1 MSPCPHCGH
10 PDPHEPSSPLHEA
23 SAPLG
28 NGQPKTERSEQADP
42 GLDGAPT
49 EDGSTSSSAPDTTA
63 PPTIQGSVFARFWRS
78 FAHNWIAI
86 FSSALTTVL
95 LATALYL
102 WLMDTRMGLTALG
115 RHEFAIARLWKA
127 GPFILLA
134 AVLLS
139 NRVIRWVDFIAI
151 AGALLVVTFL
161 PDWMQ
166 VIVLL
171 VPAVTARVGNRPG
184 WFGRWSHSLGAAAGA
199 TLLTALALTVIRG
212 VECGDPTAA
221 DFFVSWPLLLQD
233 GLATGTFAL
242 GLGLVC
248 QQQTAHVLSAGRQFV
263 AGGMWLAVGVLSL
276 GFFHMLS
283 VPPCQDYADR
293 LVTTC
298 ATGCGFGREMFEQT
312 CTDEMASGL
321 LTREAARTAVGACG
335 EWRESC
341 ERIRMEE
348 RRAEVERKIRYGD
361 RSLCRGM
368 THAQEVCEA
377 LFGVAEPGI
386 DKEAGR
392 STSAQRRTVKR
403 YLKDRGYKKIWG
415 FIVARTSPGVYE
427 AAWTR
432 RTRWGSV
439 PTGSRFV
446 LETTMTEY
454 STKGTFSMW
463 ARKTGTRRV
472 SLVSGFTDDWD
483 VYEEDPFGS
492 VIQAIWDAPAGH
504 ETSEAAREALLGL
517 CILEGLY
524 E

>member
-1 MSPCPHCGH
+1 
-10 PDPHEPSSPLHEA
+10 
-23 SAPLG
+23 
-28 NGQPKTERSEQADP
+28 
-42 GLDGAPT
+42 
-49 EDGSTSSSAPDTTA
+49 
-63 PPTIQGSVFARFWRS
+63 VFARVWRS
-78 FAHNWIAI
+78 FAHNWTAI
-86 FSSALTTVL
+86 LSSALTTVL

-115 RHEFAIARLWKA
+115 RHEFATERLWKA

-134 AVLLS
+134 VIFLS
-139 NRVIRWVDFIAI
+139 NRVIRRLDFIAI
-151 AGALLVVTFL
+151 AAALLAATFL

-166 VIVLL
+166 AIVLL
-171 VPAVTARVGNRPG
+171 VPAVTARVGNRPS

-199 TLLTALALTVIRG
+199 TLLTALAMAAIRT
-212 VECGDPTAA
+212 VECGDPMAA

-233 GLATGTFAL
+233 GLVTGAFAL

-248 QQQTAHVLSAGRQFV
+248 HQQTAHVFSARQQLV
-263 AGGMWLAVGVLSL
+263 AGGMWLAVGVLSMGL
-276 GFFHMLS
+276 FHMLS

-298 ATGCGFGREMFEQT
+298 APGCGFGRETFEKT
-312 CTDEMASGL
+312 CADEMARGL
-321 LTREAARTAVGACG
+321 LTREAARTAVGACS

-341 ERIRMEE
+341 ERIKREE

-361 RSLCRGM
+361 RSLCQSM
-368 THAQEVCEA
+368 TYAEEVCEA

-386 DKEAGR
+386 NKEAGR

-427 AAWTR
+427 AAWTK
-432 RTRWGSV
+432 RTRWGPV

-483 VYEEDPFGS
+483 VYEEDAFGS